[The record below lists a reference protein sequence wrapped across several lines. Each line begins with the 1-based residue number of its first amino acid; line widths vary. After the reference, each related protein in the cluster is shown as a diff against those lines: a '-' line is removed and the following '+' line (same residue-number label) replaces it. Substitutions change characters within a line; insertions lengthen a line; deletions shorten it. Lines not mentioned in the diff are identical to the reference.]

1 MKPYRILVVKSFLM
15 MLFVQIA
22 LQANA
27 QKEGKVAFNGYK
39 GNYIYNLFKPA
50 SAEHPDGDVIAFR
63 LDRKAQNESN
73 WQELYKFST
82 PSNYEELKNNYQ
94 AAKNKV
100 FEYNPTTAYTA
111 DEVWPIFKKKFNY
124 DSLSVYLTQQPL
136 AIAFNILLVD
146 TTAKHN
152 AVYQYR
158 VIQLKRDGTEQHK
171 YTSSPVSANDFFITN
186 KPKRTYRKTTGDVF
200 RIEWRAK
207 ATAELP
213 EVLLVK
219 RSDGVK
225 MPFNRI
231 LTTYNIEH
239 RGDSIIYTVEDNQV
253 SKDVLYQYSISP
265 VNRFGGGAKIVSDTL
280 QVASL
285 DQQMLIPKIFT
296 ATADSTNNS
305 IKLNWAFIKPDYVS
319 VVNVYRST
327 EYESGYK
334 LLASTAGYSYI
345 DKTVI
350 PGQKYYY
357 YLVVVDKLGRATER
371 GIKIYGLVH
380 QIKPSDPPANVVVK
394 NVNKHHVISWTDYN
408 NDTRGYYVYRTNE
421 VGGDMKPITEMI
433 YFDAKAKRNYVY
445 IDTADNLSPTV
456 GYALVTENLSNTRSV
471 FSKIFYLSNP
481 NFSIAAPVI
490 VDFKKDGKGIY
501 LFWQDTTVVKQVSGY
516 NIYRKSGNSP
526 YVKVNKT
533 PVLGFKNTF
542 KDEFLFNDVE
552 VSYKITGVTSTDK
565 ESGFSN
571 EITVSSNQ
579 LVYAPSALKSFTG
592 KDNKSIILQWQPSQS
607 EVAKYELYRYVRGAD
622 PTKIAD
628 IDAKILTHTDATYDK
643 GKINYY
649 FIKTIGVNGKTSL
662 PSAETYVGNR

>member
-1 MKPYRILVVKSFLM
+1 MKPYRIPVVKSLLI
-15 MLFVQIA
+15 MLFVQIG

-39 GNYIYNLFKPA
+39 GTYIYNLFKPA

-73 WQELYKFST
+73 WQALYKFST

-94 AAKNKV
+94 AARNKV

-146 TTAKHN
+146 TTAKQN
-152 AVYQYR
+152 VVYQYR

-171 YTSSPVSANDFFITN
+171 YTSTPVSANDFFITN
-186 KPKRTYRKTTGDVF
+186 KPKSANRKTTGDVF

-207 ATAELP
+207 ATAQIP

-225 MPFNRI
+225 MPFYRI

-253 SKDVLYQYSISP
+253 SKDVLYQYTISP
-265 VNRFGGGAKIVSDTL
+265 VNRFGGGAKILSDTL
-280 QVASL
+280 RVASL

-296 ATADSTNNS
+296 ATADSIGNN

-327 EYESGYK
+327 EYEGGYK
-334 LLASTAGYSYI
+334 LLVSTAGYNYI
-345 DKTVI
+345 DKTII

-371 GIKIYGLVH
+371 GIKVYGLVH
-380 QIKPSDPPANVVVK
+380 QIKQSDPPANVVVR
-394 NVNKHHVISWTDYN
+394 NVNKHNVVSWTDYN

-433 YFDAKAKRNYVY
+433 YFDEKAKRNYVY
-445 IDTADNLSPTV
+445 IDTTSNLSPTV
-456 GYALVTENLSNTRSV
+456 GYALMSENLSNTRSG
-471 FSKIFYLSNP
+471 FSKIIYLSNP
-481 NFSIAAPVI
+481 NFRVAAPVI

-501 LFWQDTTVVKQVSGY
+501 LFWQDTTVAKQLAGY
-516 NIYRKSGNSP
+516 NVYRKSGNSS

-542 KDEFLFNDVE
+542 KDEFLFNDIE
-552 VSYKITGVTSTDK
+552 VSYKITGVTDADK
-565 ESGFSN
+565 ESEFSN
-571 EITVSSNQ
+571 EITVNTSQS
-579 LVYAPSALKSFTG
+579 VYAPNSLKSFTG

-607 EVAKYELYRYVRGAD
+607 EVAKYEIYRYVRGTD

-628 IDAKILTHTDATYDK
+628 VNAKVFTYIDTNFIKEK
-643 GKINYY
+643 NNYY

-662 PSAETYVGNR
+662 PSAETYAGNR

>member
-1 MKPYRILVVKSFLM
+1 MKPYRIPVVKSLLI
-15 MLFVQIA
+15 MLFVQIG

-39 GNYIYNLFKPA
+39 GTYIYNLFKPA

-73 WQELYKFST
+73 WQALYKFST

-94 AAKNKV
+94 AARNKV
-100 FEYNPTTAYTA
+100 FEYNPTTTYTA

-146 TTAKHN
+146 TTAKQN
-152 AVYQYR
+152 VVYQYR

-171 YTSSPVSANDFFITN
+171 YTSTPVSANDFFITN
-186 KPKRTYRKTTGDVF
+186 KPKSANRKTTGDVF
-200 RIEWRAK
+200 RIEWSAK
-207 ATAELP
+207 ATAQIP

-253 SKDVLYQYSISP
+253 SKDVLYQYTISP
-265 VNRFGGGAKIVSDTL
+265 VNRFGGGAKILSDTL
-280 QVASL
+280 RVASL

-296 ATADSTNNS
+296 ATADSIGNN

-319 VVNVYRST
+319 VVNIYRST
-327 EYESGYK
+327 EYEGGYK
-334 LLASTAGYSYI
+334 LLVSTAGYNYI
-345 DKTVI
+345 DKTII

-371 GIKIYGLVH
+371 GIKVYGLVH
-380 QIKPSDPPANVVVK
+380 QIKQSDPPANVVVR
-394 NVNKHHVISWTDYN
+394 NVNKHNVVSWTDYN

-433 YFDAKAKRNYVY
+433 YFDEKAKRNYVY
-445 IDTADNLSPTV
+445 TDTTSNLSPTV
-456 GYALVTENLSNTRSV
+456 GYALVSENLSNTRSG
-471 FSKIFYLSNP
+471 FSKIIYLSNP
-481 NFSIAAPVI
+481 NFRVAAPVI

-501 LFWQDTTVVKQVSGY
+501 LFWQDTTVVKQIAGY
-516 NIYRKSGNSP
+516 NVYRKSGNSS

-542 KDEFLFNDVE
+542 KDEFLFNDIE
-552 VSYKITGVTSTDK
+552 VSYKITGVTDADK
-565 ESGFSN
+565 ESEFSN
-571 EITVSSNQ
+571 EITVNTSQS
-579 LVYAPSALKSFTG
+579 VYAPNSLKSFTG

-607 EVAKYELYRYVRGAD
+607 EVAKYEIYRYVRGTD

-628 IDAKILTHTDATYDK
+628 VNAKVFTYIDANFIKEK
-643 GKINYY
+643 NNYY